1 MKLSKKIYLD
11 TSVPSAYYDNE
22 KPERQEQTKEFWKNL
37 KNQEVFISELVENE
51 LGQVED
57 DDFKRKLLN
66 LISKYKVLKVNK
78 EVENLANEYM
88 KEKII
93 PERFRNDALHIAV
106 AVVNNVKFLISWNF
120 KHLVNI
126 KTRHMVNL
134 VNIKKEYG
142 NVEIIAPP
150 ELPAEGG

>member
-57 DDFKRKLLN
+57 DDFRRKLLN
-66 LISKYKVLKVNK
+66 LVSKYKVLKVNK
-78 EVENLANEYM
+78 EVENLANEYI

-93 PERFRNDALHIAV
+93 P
-106 AVVNNVKFLISWNF
+106 
-120 KHLVNI
+120 
-126 KTRHMVNL
+126 
-134 VNIKKEYG
+134 
-142 NVEIIAPP
+142 
-150 ELPAEGG
+150 